1 MALPNSVSSA
11 IAIPVESSSSER
23 HPSTLLESPVTTAP
37 FEVVDST
44 RVAVM
49 RSGAAF
55 SQEQPVQAQSG
66 VVDGSRVA
74 FGQPVT
80 IFDQRQL
87 SQSVQLVQ
95 HQPTDLGPIADAIH
109 TSRNLEREAYAQ
121 RDNLAFA
128 ADMHVRDLQQQME
141 AMRVERDFYRSQAQ
155 AQPRLSEPNTSS
167 PPQQVQDFL
176 SICKKFQQRQVDL
189 ILLQ

>member
-11 IAIPVESSSSER
+11 ITIPVDSSSSER

-37 FEVVDST
+37 FEVVDSN
-44 RVAVM
+44 RAAAM
-49 RSGAAF
+49 QPGAA
-55 SQEQPVQAQSG
+55 SNHEQPMWVQSG
-66 VVDGSRVA
+66 VVDGNRVA
-74 FGQPVT
+74 LGQPVT

-128 ADMHVRDLQQQME
+128 ADMQ
-141 AMRVERDFYRSQAQ
+141 F
-155 AQPRLSEPNTSS
+155 
-167 PPQQVQDFL
+167 
-176 SICKKFQQRQVDL
+176 
-189 ILLQ
+189 